1 MMDAVGF
8 LKTKNRM
15 CAAYLRAISTKCDGC
30 PLDEVAS
37 VMCSK
42 WCFDHAEEAV
52 GIVERWAEQHPVKT
66 RQSEF
71 LKQWPEALM
80 TEDGFVNIC
89 PSRFVTGFRNE
100 KGECTQFGTK
110 GCNNCRREFW
120 LKEIE

>member
-15 CAAYLRAISTKCDGC
+15 CAAYLRAISTKYDGC

-52 GIVERWAEQHPVKT
+52 GIVERWAEQHPVET
-66 RQSEF
+66 RQSVF
-71 LKQWPEALM
+71 LGQYPETAL
-80 TEDGFVNIC
+80 DKHGIIQIC
-89 PSRFVTGFRNE
+89 PTALSSAYRSSNTGCKFSYII
-100 KGECTQFGTK
+100 CSD
-110 GCNNCRREFW
+110 CRRGFW
-120 LKEIE
+120 MQEVE

>member
-42 WCFDHAEEAV
+42 WCFNHAEEAV

-66 RQSEF
+66 RQSVF
-71 LKQWPEALM
+71 LGQYPNANLDEEGVL
-80 TEDGFVNIC
+80 NIC
-89 PSRFVTGFRNE
+89 PKNISTNCFCILNPPA
-100 KGECTQFGTK
+100 
-110 GCNNCRREFW
+110 GCIICRREFW
-120 LKEIE
+120 MQEVE

>member
-15 CAAYLRAISTKCDGC
+15 CAAYLRAMSTKCDGC
-30 PLDEVAS
+30 PLDEVSS

-52 GIVERWAEQHPVKT
+52 GIVERWAEQYPVKT

-71 LKQWPEALM
+71 LKQYPNARLI
-80 TEDGFVNIC
+80 DGVGAIC
-89 PSRFVTGFRNE
+89 PKTIDISLSCPIRDGID
-100 KGECTQFGTK
+100 CPH
-110 GCNNCRREFW
+110 CRRKFW
-120 LKEIE
+120 MQEVE

>member
-15 CAAYLRAISTKCDGC
+15 CAAYLRAMSTKCDGC

-71 LKQWPEALM
+71 LKQYPEAGIDDYGVLR
-80 TEDGFVNIC
+80 VC
-89 PSRFVTGFRNE
+89 PSLISTSHRNTR
-100 KGECTQFGTK
+100 GGCAHIDSDCTD
-110 GCNNCRREFW
+110 CRREFW
-120 LKEIE
+120 MQEVE

>member
-52 GIVERWAEQHPVKT
+52 GIVERWAEQHPVET
-66 RQSEF
+66 RQSVF
-71 LKQWPEALM
+71 LGQYPETAL
-80 TEDGFVNIC
+80 DKHGIIQIC
-89 PSRFVTGFRNE
+89 PATLSSAYKSSNA
-100 KGECTQFGTK
+100 
-110 GCNNCRREFW
+110 GCKFSDIICSDCRRGFW
-120 LKEIE
+120 MQEVE

>member
-15 CAAYLRAISTKCDGC
+15 CAAYRRAMSTKCDGC

-52 GIVERWAEQHPVKT
+52 GIVERWAEQYPVKT

-71 LKQWPEALM
+71 LKQYPNVRLI
-80 TEDGFVNIC
+80 DGVGAIC
-89 PSRFVTGFRNE
+89 PKTIDISLSCPIRDGID
-100 KGECTQFGTK
+100 CPS
-110 GCNNCRREFW
+110 CRRKFW
-120 LKEIE
+120 MQEVE

>member
-15 CAAYLRAISTKCDGC
+15 CAAYLRALSTKCDGC

-71 LKQWPEALM
+71 LKQCPEAGIDDYGVLR
-80 TEDGFVNIC
+80 IC
-89 PSRFVTGFRNE
+89 PCLISISHRNAR
-100 KGECTQFGTK
+100 G
-110 GCNNCRREFW
+110 GCAHTDSDCIDCRREFW
-120 LKEIE
+120 MQEVE